1 MFLILILSNS
11 TTNLWSFYT
20 ENGTLW
26 TATTVEEATAK
37 IDTLIATT
45 PSASIRLVEQIE
57 FDVAVTVPE
66 PPVVP

>member
-20 ENGTLW
+20 ENGILW

-37 IDTLIATT
+37 IDTLIATP

>member
-20 ENGTLW
+20 ENGILW

-45 PSASIRLVEQIE
+45 PSASMRLVEQIE
-57 FDVAVTVPE
+57 FDVAVTVPD

>member
-20 ENGTLW
+20 ENGILW

-45 PSASIRLVEQIE
+45 PSASMRLVEQIE

>member
-20 ENGTLW
+20 ENGILW

-37 IDTLIATT
+37 IDTLISTT

-57 FDVAVTVPE
+57 FDVAVTVPD

>member
-20 ENGTLW
+20 ENGILW

-37 IDTLIATT
+37 IDTLIAAT

>member
-11 TTNLWSFYT
+11 TTNRWSFYT
-20 ENGTLW
+20 ENGILW

>member
-1 MFLILILSNS
+1 MYRILILSNS
-11 TTNLWSFYT
+11 TTNRWSFYT
-20 ENGTLW
+20 ENGILW

-37 IDTLIATT
+37 IDTLISTT

-57 FDVAVTVPE
+57 FDVAVTVPD

>member
-20 ENGTLW
+20 ENGILW

-57 FDVAVTVPE
+57 FDVAVTVPD
-66 PPVVP
+66 PPVAP

>member
-1 MFLILILSNS
+1 MYRILILSNS

-20 ENGTLW
+20 ENGILW

-57 FDVAVTVPE
+57 FDVAVTVPD

>member
-20 ENGTLW
+20 ENGILW

-37 IDTLIATT
+37 IDTLISTT

>member
-20 ENGTLW
+20 ENGILW

-57 FDVAVTVPE
+57 FDVAVTVPD

>member
-20 ENGTLW
+20 ENGILW

-37 IDTLIATT
+37 IDTLIATA

-57 FDVAVTVPE
+57 FDVAVTVPD